1 MRYPVA
7 LLCHAV
13 SLDGCVV
20 WQSGLR
26 RCPAVLR
33 RQTAPWRIPR
43 HAFSLGGVPD
53 FYGGRQR
60 LGGSLDMFSP
70 SAASVVF
77 TAACCAPPLLPT
89 LRYAAGSPDRVRG
102 PLLDFIFSRRG
113 RFHRRDQSRRW
124 RCHRPVQSRAA
135 ARAAKTLRREFVI
148 FLSSVSTTIT
158 PPLLFAPVAGAGRK
172 TAGGDR

>member
-7 LLCHAV
+7 LLCHVV

-26 RCPAVLR
+26 RCPAVLQ
-33 RQTAPWRIPR
+33 RQTAPRRIPR

-77 TAACCAPPLLPT
+77 TAACCAPPTLPT

-102 PLLDFIFSRRG
+102 PSLDFIFSRRG
-113 RFHRRDQSRRW
+113 RFS
-124 RCHRPVQSRAA
+124 AA
-135 ARAAKTLRREFVI
+135 IK
-148 FLSSVSTTIT
+148 
-158 PPLLFAPVAGAGRK
+158 AGAGVATVLFNAAPRH
-172 TAGGDR
+172 ARPRSCGANLSFFCHLFQRP